1 MYCVRKGNDKPIHT
15 VYSYIPTFQ
24 TTCPLF
30 RTFLYQFCKWRSA
43 PLLIIKTGGGGG
55 GGTSPLSGPVH
66 CHRQGTIINN
76 RYHRPYV
83 VLSSFVVQ
91 ALICFIIKVVLHG
104 KKGLK
109 QLPVI

>member
-1 MYCVRKGNDKPIHT
+1 MFKLSPVNL
-15 VYSYIPTFQ
+15 S
-24 TTCPLF
+24 
-30 RTFLYQFCKWRSA
+30 
-43 PLLIIKTGGGGG
+43 IKGGGGG
-55 GGTSPLSGPVH
+55 WGTSLLSGPVH
-66 CHRQGTIINN
+66 CHRRCTIINT